1 MNTVGESKPG
11 NGNSRRRFI
20 QGLGGAAVASTFA
33 GNANPQARKSGAAGG
48 TSYGPP
54 PGSLEEGG
62 GWNANALPQ
71 PGPLSK
77 EPMPMVQFGK
87 HKISRLI
94 FGHNAPGSHFSW
106 KEVASSQKWLTPE
119 RILLQNKRME
129 ELGINCMEGGQRM
142 ALYKEQGGN
151 ILWSTSGSAK
161 SEILR
166 NTANWKAPQ
175 ANGAISIIHDSV
187 ATDTLFRAGKI
198 DLIREYVKMAK
209 DAGMFVGVSSH
220 IPEVFETIESQGGW
234 DLDYFMCAVYRFG
247 RTHDEWIKEFPTN
260 SHMLPVEIGHPYE
273 QYMPAAIYGGEV
285 AFVKG
290 DPPKMFKV
298 VQQTKKP
305 CFIFKV
311 MACGRLCQSPATA
324 ELTLKYVL
332 ENIKSSDI
340 LVIGMGDQYLD
351 EFAFNKECVV
361 KYSKLSRPVA

>member
-1 MNTVGESKPG
+1 MSSDKEFKPG

-20 QGLGGAAVASTFA
+20 QGLGAVAVASNFA
-33 GNANPQARKSGAAGG
+33 GMASAQARKSGGAPRG

-77 EPMPMVQFGK
+77 EPMPTVKFGK
-87 HKISRLI
+87 YQISRLI
-94 FGHNAPGSHFSW
+94 LGCNAPGSHFSW
-106 KEVASSQKWLTPE
+106 REVAASQKWLTPE
-119 RILLQNKRME
+119 RIQLQNKRMQ
-129 ELGINCMEGGQRM
+129 ELGINCLEGGGRRLSKEDEGKV
-142 ALYKEQGGN
+142 LYTTRG
-151 ILWSTSGSAK
+151 TAK
-161 SEILR
+161 AEELR
-166 NTANWKAPQ
+166 NTANWRAPQ
-175 ANGAISIIHDSV
+175 ASGAISIIHDSV
-187 ATDTLFRAGKI
+187 GTDSLFRAGK
-198 DLIREYVKMAK
+198 LNLVREYVKIAK
-209 DAGMFVGVSSH
+209 DTGMLVGVSSH

-234 DLDYFMCAVYRFG
+234 DLDYYMCALYRFG

-260 SHMLPVEIGHPYE
+260 PHMLPVEIGHPYE

-311 MACGRLCQSPATA
+311 MACGHLCQSPATT
-324 ELTLKYVL
+324 ELNLKYVL
-332 ENIKSSDI
+332 SNIKASDI
-340 LVIGMGDQYLD
+340 MVIGMGDQYLD

-361 KYSKLSRPVA
+361 KYSKLSLPVA